1 MLKDIIE
8 DYKNKGY
15 EIKIIKEN
23 DLSILF
29 NIIVII
35 NDKKYIE
42 DVEII
47 KTKVNDKD
55 FLINNFNY
63 LIDNA
68 LRRYSRGE

>member
-1 MLKDIIE
+1 MLNDIIE

-35 NDKKYIE
+35 NDEEYIE

-47 KTKVNDKD
+47 KTKVNDKE

>member
-1 MLKDIIE
+1 MIKDIIGY
-8 DYKNKGY
+8 YKNKGY

-23 DLSILF
+23 ELSILF

-35 NDKKYIE
+35 NDKEYIE

-47 KTKVNDKD
+47 KYKLNDRD

-63 LIDNA
+63 LIHNA
-68 LRRYSRGE
+68 LSRYLRGE